1 MMEGRETDLEYNLL
15 MGLTGASV
23 SKHLLDE
30 HFTLLWAN
38 DFYYDMIG
46 YPKEEYEALFHN
58 KPDLYFK
65 GYDEAW
71 NILSKNVYET
81 IANKSSGYE
90 TVIQM
95 PTRKGKRWTK
105 ITSTFTDQLQDG
117 IPISYTVMTDVED
130 VMRRRIEQTITY
142 DNIPGFISKHKV
154 HKDGSF
160 TLLEANDKY
169 MDFSGID
176 KNSFLSFSPFS
187 RLDETSRN
195 TMNAHIPCML
205 KGEPVHFVIQSK
217 DKNGNGAWLQLNGEC
232 IGWEGDEPIYLIVYI
247 NITDI
252 TEQRELQKKLEKQ
265 SKQLKEA
272 LKSAEQANQAKSDF
286 LARMSHDIRTPM
298 NAIMGMATI
307 AKAHVDE
314 HERIL
319 DCMEKINGASKL
331 LLSLINEV
339 LDMSKIESGR
349 LILSEDEFNVGELL
363 QDLVVMMQPEI
374 KNKQQTLNIHVKN
387 LRHENVKGDT
397 QRIKQVLMNILSNA
411 IKYTP
416 ENGRIT
422 IEIYEKDPHNGIGNY
437 QFVFEDNGRGMKP
450 EFLDKIF
457 EPFERA
463 SDDEIKRIQGTG
475 LGMSISHKIIQMM
488 GGDIKVES
496 EYGKGSRFTIDM
508 PLVCRDQKPDDK
520 IEVEGLE
527 VLVVDDDKIACLNT
541 SSCLRE
547 IGINSEC
554 VYSGSEAIEK
564 VRQHHLA
571 EKEYFAVIIDWKM
584 PQMNGIETTRQ
595 IRRFVGADVP
605 IIILSAYDLEEYEAE
620 AKEVK
625 ANGFITK
632 PLYKSKL
639 LQVLRS
645 FLDEGDQPEP
655 IRPFKLSNVDYS
667 GKRILLVEDNELNR
681 EIAVEIIGST
691 GITIDTAING
701 LDAVHKVAQSEEGFY
716 QIILMDIQMPIMD
729 GYEATRQIRSLQRR
743 DIAHMPIIAMT
754 ANAFSEDVTNAIK
767 AGMNYHLAKPIDI
780 GALMGI
786 LSKYLQAPA

>member
-1 MMEGRETDLEYNLL
+1 MEGRETDLEYNLL

-81 IANKSSGYE
+81 IANKASGYE

-314 HERIL
+314 RERIL

-508 PLVCRDQKPDDK
+508 PLVCRDQKLDDK

-571 EKEYFAVIIDWKM
+571 EKEYFAVIIDLKM

-701 LDAVHKVAQSEEGFY
+701 STPYIKSPNRKKDF
-716 QIILMDIQMPIMD
+716 
-729 GYEATRQIRSLQRR
+729 TR
-743 DIAHMPIIAMT
+743 
-754 ANAFSEDVTNAIK
+754 
-767 AGMNYHLAKPIDI
+767 
-780 GALMGI
+780 
-786 LSKYLQAPA
+786 

>member
-1 MMEGRETDLEYNLL
+1 MEGRETDLEYNLL

-81 IANKSSGYE
+81 IANKASGYE

-314 HERIL
+314 RERIL

-488 GGDIKVES
+488 GEDIKVES

-527 VLVVDDDKIACLNT
+527 GLVVDADKIACLNT

-571 EKEYFAVIIDWKM
+571 EKEYFAVIIDLKM